1 MFEITAPSSYPS
13 SSPSTTPYRA
23 TPAARSIDPLD
34 WLRTSLSQSE
44 PIAPVANEP
53 TETKPLPKPL
63 QAAQALVPGG
73 LPPGGAATLMGGGWA
88 VTFASDPEA
97 DASALARLPY
107 KSQVVAA
114 VGGTTAMTPSTDLLR
129 HSPEGDAA
137 LAAYLQIG
145 SARQSLTEGVDAQF
159 KPVPAR
165 IDLLD

>member
-1 MFEITAPSSYPS
+1 MTATRLVP
-13 SSPSTTPYRA
+13 
-23 TPAARSIDPLD
+23 
-34 WLRTSLSQSE
+34 WTSLTPDS
-44 PIAPVANEP
+44 
-53 TETKPLPKPL
+53 TR
-63 QAAQALVPGG
+63 
-73 LPPGGAATLMGGGWA
+73 PPRA